1 MDGDHYAQFHI
12 ENMLKTS
19 QPTRQ
24 AGTTISYNTTIE
36 NDRTYYQTQCDYPG
50 CDSGYEGTEHEYW
63 ETPDLAAEDA
73 TNNGMWLTLTDWQG
87 GKTVLLPQTPPP
99 QQTRIHARLRLQQPR
114 KVAKDEVVKH
124 FSVFRHLI
132 FFVFS
137 PDFPQNLSQPQ
148 LNPLP

>member
-87 GKTVLLPQTPPP
+87 GKNCSSTPNASASTNAD
-99 QQTRIHARLRLQQPR
+99 TRSTTTSTTP
-114 KVAKDEVVKH
+114 KSSKG
-124 FSVFRHLI
+124 
-132 FFVFS
+132 
-137 PDFPQNLSQPQ
+137 
-148 LNPLP
+148 